1 MTSGILEWPLI
12 NHSNDTVDA
21 GGGEGKG
28 QTNITTAAA
37 ESLRYS
43 SEVEYLP
50 SICFEALGSH
60 LQYQHLGG

>member
-1 MTSGILEWPLI
+1 MTSGILEWSLI

-21 GGGEGKG
+21 GGGEGKR
-28 QTNITTAAA
+28 QTNRTTAAA
-37 ESLRYS
+37 ESLRYG

-60 LQYQHLGG
+60 LQYQHFGG